1 MQRISFSEPNP
12 ELKAELDKYNLEYL
26 YQRFLKNNITQDNVW
41 TLSTVDL
48 DRLGLSLKEKIRYL
62 GAKEEEEVK
71 AGTDTHLLVKSLP
84 IIITYLI
91 NNNAEYFVF
100 RAKSKTAT
108 RTRETQFDGPI

>member
-1 MQRISFSEPNP
+1 MQRIYFSEPNP

-62 GAKEEEEVK
+62 GAKEAEETK
-71 AGTDTHLLVKSLP
+71 PGTDTNLLLKSLP
-84 IIITYLI
+84 LIITYSI
-91 NNNAEYFVF
+91 NLNALYLFF
-100 RAKSKTAT
+100 RTKSETAT
-108 RTRETQFDGPI
+108 RTRKT